1 MTETRRLQ
9 KVAKDWQVLMK
20 CFAILGQESTTQIQ
34 QGKMDKQHLMDLLQL
49 IITHARSMR
58 AEIHMLQLSEKVK
71 TQKDIEDLLEK
82 LSTF

>member
-1 MTETRRLQ
+1 
-9 KVAKDWQVLMK
+9 MK

-49 IITHARSMR
+49 IITHARTMR

-82 LSTF
+82 LSTL

>member
-1 MTETRRLQ
+1 
-9 KVAKDWQVLMK
+9 MK